1 MDAGH
6 GWWFASEVSAGA
18 KLPDC
23 CCAALCW
30 SGSPPPVPDMGSRE
44 PPAPI
49 AAPQRCWYTA
59 VSQEHR
65 RVRSRARRAARAL
78 AEVAAMK
85 LVESCSSP
93 CTLSPPMLLSPPPAP
108 RMGESMILGVLWGGI
123 RLVGIDVA
131 CRFRVVLLVAARI
144 LWRVQL
150 NRIQYIFN
158 QIQYQY

>member
-1 MDAGH
+1 MVGGARPKSLRAQSCPTAAAPPYAG
-6 GWWFASEVSAGA
+6 
-18 KLPDC
+18 P
-23 CCAALCW
+23 AALLPCRTW
-30 SGSPPPVPDMGSRE
+30 GRESRLRQSPR
-44 PPAPI
+44 
-49 AAPQRCWYTA
+49 QRCWYT